1 MNERTRV
8 LLVKGR
14 YTDGTYYMTK
24 QFYDF
29 AAFEMHV
36 APHPTKLS
44 VNPVAQSCLTLYD
57 PVDCSTPSL
66 PVHHQLQELMQA
78 HIYRGPSIEGH
89 KKSKKPLEIE
99 NSIIYAVFSF

>member
-1 MNERTRV
+1 MNERTCV
-8 LLVKGR
+8 LLVKWR

-29 AAFEMHV
+29 AAFETPV
-36 APHPTKLS
+36 APHPAKLS
-44 VNPVAQSCLTLYD
+44 VNPVAQPCLTLYN
-57 PVDCSTPSL
+57 PVDCSTPGL

-78 HIYRGPSIEGH
+78 HVYRGPSIEGH
-89 KKSKKPLEIE
+89 KKSKKPLEVV